1 MNQREIASM
10 RSWCWKIY
18 LGLQDLLTREEG
30 IDLAEFALITALISI
45 GGMAMLGG
53 IATKV
58 VNMLSAMNTAY

>member
-1 MNQREIASM
+1 MNQGEIASM
-10 RSWCWKIY
+10 RSCCWKIY